1 MAEDILDGVKD
12 TIHKVVKKITDIP
25 EPVSPTSRLLE
36 KLGLEKVEITIN
48 LNPEQMKSIE
58 DTFSNT
64 ADKIADRVDYRW
76 KVTQYLIAIGYI
88 GTALA
93 MFLTR

>member
-1 MAEDILDGVKD
+1 MADDIRDSVKD
-12 TIHKVVKKITDIP
+12 TLHKVVKKMADIP
-25 EPVSPTSRLLE
+25 APLSPTSGLIE
-36 KLGLEKVEITIN
+36 KLGLEKVDVTIS

-58 DTFSNT
+58 DT
-64 ADKIADRVDYRW
+64 ADRIVEKMDYRW

>member
-1 MAEDILDGVKD
+1 MAEDILDSVKD

-25 EPVSPTSRLLE
+25 EPLSPTSRFLE
-36 KLGLEKVEITIN
+36 KLGLEKVEVTIN

-58 DTFSNT
+58 DTFRDT

-88 GTALA
+88 GTA
-93 MFLTR
+93 FVVFFSK

>member
-12 TIHKVVKKITDIP
+12 TIHRVVKKIVDIP
-25 EPVSPTSRLLE
+25 DPLSPTSGLLE
-36 KLGLEKVEITIN
+36 KLGLEKVEVTIS

-58 DTFSNT
+58 DTFRNT
-64 ADKIADRVDYRW
+64 ADKIANKVDYRW

-93 MFLTR
+93 MFLSR